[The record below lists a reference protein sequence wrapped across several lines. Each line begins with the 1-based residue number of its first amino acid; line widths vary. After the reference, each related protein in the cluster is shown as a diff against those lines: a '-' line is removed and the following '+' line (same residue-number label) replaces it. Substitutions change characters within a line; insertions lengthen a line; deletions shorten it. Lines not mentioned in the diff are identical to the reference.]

1 MLLGGVSPTT
11 TEIVSADGSSTKP
24 SWDLKYKTSDACG
37 VEVDDTFIVTGGY
50 GYGYYEYNHDYYYD
64 YGYDE
69 STPTTGS
76 YNSVVRYNSQG
87 VSEVLPS
94 LTVRRWD
101 HACGSYLDENGQR
114 VVLVTGGWDKREWSL
129 DSTEMMV
136 DFKAWRPAANLPSA
150 RDGLRAASLDNKVF
164 LFGGKDSSG
173 SRLDSILFYNTV
185 RDTWQPAWNMTVHRN
200 YHAVTVFPDVSQLC
214 P

>member
-1 MLLGGVSPTT
+1 MG
-11 TEIVSADGSSTKP
+11 
-24 SWDLKYKTSDACG
+24 DLKYKTSDACG

-50 GYGYYEYNHDYYYD
+50 DY
-64 YGYDE
+64 
-69 STPTTGS
+69 SAPNKAL
-76 YNSVVRYNSQG
+76 NSVVRYNSQG

-136 DFKAWRPAANLPSA
+136 DFKAWR
-150 RDGLRAASLDNKVF
+150 V
-164 LFGGKDSSG
+164 
-173 SRLDSILFYNTV
+173 
-185 RDTWQPAWNMTVHRN
+185 
-200 YHAVTVFPDVSQLC
+200 
-214 P
+214 